1 MERRIEVEVSLNGLD
16 IDNNPKFCQGD
27 KNTHFIQIRF
37 LEEMKVEGYQL
48 DVYYLPPYPSTV
60 PFVDTFKNLT
70 QEMIIPI
77 TNKALERNGIVTVE
91 FALSKGQDLITVN
104 KNFTFEVI
112 RTINGTYL
120 TAYPEGELKLT
131 IAQQIEKIKLLISQS
146 QEKIDEYNEN
156 TVLKTQEYNNNS
168 AEKLNAFNSNYED
181 KLKKI
186 NDSVSDKTTEFDTL
200 VNNSTEA
207 FNTNATEKMNNFNKN
222 SAQKTNEFDNHVT
235 VTLNTAYQELDN
247 KVIQTSNEAS
257 ELMKAQESKSI
268 KAISDTGIS
277 EVEKITNAGAE
288 EVTKITNESNTQKGL
303 VVAEGTKQIDLVKKQ
318 GENDALKIQNLT
330 TTEIEK
336 VTTEGNKQL
345 NAITTQGNTSKKLVE
360 DRGLEVSNEAIS
372 AINIAK
378 ETAINEA
385 KGNIDT
391 YVEKTSKSNIDLHV
405 NNTSKPEIDNYVET
419 VSKESIDNYITSKE
433 SEIKG
438 ATFTPVIDEAG
449 NLSFTNDKNLPNP
462 PAVNLKGK
470 TGEKGDAPIKGTDYY
485 TEAEK
490 QEFAREINDSITAE
504 GNKQLELIK
513 TKVNEITTTGDQ
525 KLAAITGEATKQLDA
540 ITKSGVSYTETLN
553 SNIETITNLATEK
566 VNAITQAGTTQTEAI
581 TSKGTEITNTIDGK
595 ITEINNAGT
604 TQVDTINSKITEIT
618 STAEEQITAITSEG
632 TKQTTSVT
640 NKGTEQA
647 KLVNSEGSKQ
657 VSLVTSEGEKVL
669 QEVKKIIGETPEAG
683 NALTLGGKSR
693 IEFDRELEAA
703 VGIKRDEALVYL
715 SDPGT
720 KKKGYFYLD
729 KLTPGIFECIK
740 ETTTTVNDSACFV
753 NFSNKEN
760 SDKLGNLTETF
771 ETYDNPN
778 AACLSGE
785 PYKTVQINGK
795 TKYIGFTKDLDA
807 KKASMIHYKI
817 DGEEYALRKYKG
829 KTSMYQYFK
838 RKYPNTYNTISDIN
852 DDMVEDTGDCYEL
865 DSFFYGCSSATSFP
879 QLDTTNGTQFNAMFY
894 GCKIRQATL
903 NTEDGFNYNSM
914 FYNCKELESVSD
926 INLSSITIEQINNC
940 LNNMF
945 FNCEKLANIK
955 FVECPVG
962 TNADSLKQIIKVPSS
977 CNVIVEERKPRT
989 NFEVSKVIK
998 VENMKLVEVDNNS
1011 GISIKRKDNKPL
1023 DSYIVNS
1030 GEWGTIY
1037 NDNES
1042 FRLFVTKDNL
1052 IYLGTAYNSSKR
1064 TEVQP
1069 EIPEGI
1075 EIPDSCLILEKEGDF
1090 KNVSFILKDFTPG
1103 FGQINQVNRYFPIE
1117 WGGPWIDYVPASYSP
1132 VDIYFSWKNS
1142 IMEIK
1147 SASQRDCMTKSY
1159 FKITVGSQFSKPNT
1173 TSAIYLF
1180 NDVLYGEEFDA
1191 EIKKIK
1197 Q

>member
-1 MERRIEVEVSLNGLD
+1 MERKIEVEVSLNGID

-27 KNTHFIQIRF
+27 KNTHFIQIKF

-48 DVYYLPPYPSTV
+48 DVYYLPPYPSTI

-433 SEIKG
+433 TEIKG

-462 PAVNLKGK
+462 PSVNIKGK
-470 TGEKGDAPIKGTDYY
+470 TGDKGEKGDTPVKGTDYY

-490 QEFAREINDSITAE
+490 QEFAQEINQSITTE
-504 GNKQLELIK
+504 GNKQLEAIGMK
-513 TKVNEITTTGDQ
+513 SNEIITTGDQ
-525 KLAAITGEATKQLDA
+525 K
-540 ITKSGVSYTETLN
+540 
-553 SNIETITNLATEK
+553 IE
-566 VNAITQAGTTQTEAI
+566 AITQEA
-581 TSKGTEITNTIDGK
+581 TS
-595 ITEINNAGT
+595 
-604 TQVDTINSKITEIT
+604 
-618 STAEEQITAITSEG
+618 QISSITSEG
-632 TKQTTSVT
+632 TKQIATIG
-640 NKGTEQA
+640 NKGTEETKKVQ
-647 KLVNSEGSKQ
+647 NQGT
-657 VSLVTSEGEKVL
+657 VSLETIINIQKQIEQLLKN
-669 QEVKKIIGETPEAG
+669 QEAIG
-683 NALTLGGKSR
+683 NALALNGKTGIQYDKEIQSVAGMN
-693 IEFDRELEAA
+693 FDPDLQ
-703 VGIKRDEALVYL
+703 YL
-715 SDPGT
+715 NDAGT
-720 KKKGYFYLD
+720 KKVGFCYLD
-729 KLTPGIFECIK
+729 RLTDGIFECIK
-740 ETTTTVNDSACFV
+740 QTTAVVNDSACFR

-760 SDKLGNLTETF
+760 SDRLGNLSYYK
-771 ETYDNPN
+771 ETYIRDYTDGFYVT
-778 AACLSGE
+778 LT
-785 PYKTVQINGK
+785 KIGK
-795 TKYIGFTKDLDA
+795 LI
-807 KKASMIHYKI
+807 
-817 DGEEYALRKYKG
+817 
-829 KTSMYQYFK
+829 
-838 RKYPNTYNTISDIN
+838 
-852 DDMVEDTGDCYEL
+852 
-865 DSFFYGCSSATSFP
+865 FFYGSLILKANNTYKSIIPEEFRP
-879 QLDTTNGTQFNAMFY
+879 KQKTQ
-894 GCKIRQATL
+894 I
-903 NTEDGFNYNSM
+903 
-914 FYNCKELESVSD
+914 
-926 INLSSITIEQINNC
+926 IWSI
-940 LNNMF
+940 
-945 FNCEKLANIK
+945 
-955 FVECPVG
+955 
-962 TNADSLKQIIKVPSS
+962 ADSSSLYPRIVLVEPNGIIKTDNSAN
-977 CNVIVEERKPRT
+977 NV
-989 NFEVSKVIK
+989 VI
-998 VENMKLVEVDNNS
+998 S
-1011 GISIKRKDNKPL
+1011 GM
-1023 DSYIVNS
+1023 
-1030 GEWGTIY
+1030 TIW
-1037 NDNES
+1037 E
-1042 FRLFVTKDNL
+1042 TK
-1052 IYLGTAYNSSKR
+1052 
-1064 TEVQP
+1064 
-1069 EIPEGI
+1069 
-1075 EIPDSCLILEKEGDF
+1075 
-1090 KNVSFILKDFTPG
+1090 
-1103 FGQINQVNRYFPIE
+1103 
-1117 WGGPWIDYVPASYSP
+1117 
-1132 VDIYFSWKNS
+1132 
-1142 IMEIK
+1142 
-1147 SASQRDCMTKSY
+1147 
-1159 FKITVGSQFSKPNT
+1159 
-1173 TSAIYLF
+1173 
-1180 NDVLYGEEFDA
+1180 
-1191 EIKKIK
+1191 
-1197 Q
+1197 